1 MKQYKKGCF
10 YLFLVFLGVLKMN
23 AQEVLTLQQAISIAL
38 ENNYDVK
45 IKANQLKIDSTNV
58 SSGNAGMLPRLTA
71 SVVDNNNLQNSTQTR
86 QDGTVNSLSNAKNN
100 SLNYGVALDWTIF
113 DGFKMFAKYDQL
125 KAFQKFGEAQLKLEL
140 LTKVSQVNAIYYDLV
155 QQQQQVAALDTTLTI
170 STQRLQLAQNR
181 FSIGKAS
188 KLEVLNAQVD
198 LNTDKV
204 NIAQKLLQYQNTKV
218 ALNQLLAR
226 KTEINFKV
234 NSEIIVDKKLVLNE
248 LTTLAEKQ
256 NPQLTAQVINKQIAE
271 LQLKQVKADRYP
283 SVRLTTG
290 YQFQD
295 TQSSLG
301 FVTQSAT
308 RGLNYGFGAS
318 LNIFDG
324 FAQNRNETTAKI
336 EIENATIALEQQ
348 QLNLHSQLT
357 VAYQTYLT
365 YLDLMELEATN
376 EAIAKQNLSITI
388 AKFRIGTITTLEFRT
403 AQLNEINA
411 KVRYTAAQYQAK
423 LAEIKLKELAGK
435 LDL

>member
-1 MKQYKKGCF
+1 
-10 YLFLVFLGVLKMN
+10 
-23 AQEVLTLQQAISIAL
+23 
-38 ENNYDVK
+38 
-45 IKANQLKIDSTNV
+45 
-58 SSGNAGMLPRLTA
+58 
-71 SVVDNNNLQNSTQTR
+71 
-86 QDGTVNSLSNAKNN
+86 
-100 SLNYGVALDWTIF
+100 
-113 DGFKMFAKYDQL
+113 MFAKYDQL
-125 KAFQKFGEAQLKLEL
+125 KALQKFGEAQLKLEL
-140 LTKVSQVNAIYYDLV
+140 LTKVSQVNSIYYDLV

-204 NIAQKLLQYQNTKV
+204 NISQKLLQYQNTKV

-226 KTEINFKV
+226 KTANDFKV
-234 NSEIIVDKKLVLNE
+234 SSEIIVDKKLVLNE
-248 LTTLAEKQ
+248 LSELAEKQ

-283 SVRLTTG
+283 SVRVTTG
-290 YQFQD
+290 YQFSD

-324 FAQNRNETTAKI
+324 FAQNRNEKTAKI

-411 KVRYTAAQYQAK
+411 KVRYTAAQFQAK